1 MLDIRLTYST
11 PGGPQEIAIEA
22 ERTSLGRGSEADHRF
37 ADDGLSRLHA
47 IVYREG
53 DRVWIVDNN
62 STNGTLV
69 NGEAVKP
76 SGTPLNNGDIVR
88 IGHQT
93 NLRVTIAEQSQ
104 AVPLS
109 SAAAAGATLSSAPPA
124 SSSFGILPVVLIAG
138 AIFVISVTTVI
149 VGFTVFG
156 SGRNEVA
163 LNKSDDSE
171 NDRPPRNDPKDSPT
185 PRVESTP
192 GNTSQANDNSIL
204 VPNDPGNSGPQ
215 TNLPAGK
222 KYYDMSDAERR
233 QYLGAKAMRVAQI
246 IGNNSSDQIPSA
258 AVDKIKSFAD
268 GFASRIKSKG
278 T

>member
-1 MLDIRLTYST
+1 
-11 PGGPQEIAIEA
+11 
-22 ERTSLGRGSEADHRF
+22 RGSEADQRF

-109 SAAAAGATLSSAPPA
+109 SAAAGAGATLSSAPPA

-163 LNKSDDSE
+163 L
-171 NDRPPRNDPKDSPT
+171 
-185 PRVESTP
+185 
-192 GNTSQANDNSIL
+192 
-204 VPNDPGNSGPQ
+204 
-215 TNLPAGK
+215 
-222 KYYDMSDAERR
+222 
-233 QYLGAKAMRVAQI
+233 
-246 IGNNSSDQIPSA
+246 
-258 AVDKIKSFAD
+258 
-268 GFASRIKSKG
+268 
-278 T
+278 

>member
-1 MLDIRLTYST
+1 MLEIKLTYST
-11 PGGPQEIAIEA
+11 PDGPQEITIEA
-22 ERTSLGRGSEADHRF
+22 ERTSLGRGSEADQRF

-62 STNGTLV
+62 STNGTFV

-104 AVPLS
+104 AVPVS
-109 SAAAAGATLSSAPPA
+109 SAAAAGAGAALSSAPPA

-149 VGFTVFG
+149 VG
-156 SGRNEVA
+156 
-163 LNKSDDSE
+163 
-171 NDRPPRNDPKDSPT
+171 
-185 PRVESTP
+185 
-192 GNTSQANDNSIL
+192 
-204 VPNDPGNSGPQ
+204 
-215 TNLPAGK
+215 
-222 KYYDMSDAERR
+222 
-233 QYLGAKAMRVAQI
+233 
-246 IGNNSSDQIPSA
+246 
-258 AVDKIKSFAD
+258 
-268 GFASRIKSKG
+268 
-278 T
+278 